1 MLINIFKNICTIVYD
16 LLEQNNS
23 SPPLKAGSI
32 CVLQF
37 RMSIHTPALYAHNHV
52 WFLPHCRPRALPDT
66 CKLGLYMYKNQRAN
80 APLTVTERVC
90 WLTWLADGL
99 TKHFYFEFTDHI
111 MIKTHNAAV
120 CMALVYTES
129 VLLFFFFQCSFA
141 CLLFY
146 EVWHPTWWELSL
158 GSWSL

>member
-66 CKLGLYMYKNQRAN
+66 CKLGLYMYKNQTAN
-80 APLTVTERVC
+80 AKLTVTEQVC

-99 TKHFYFEFTDHI
+99 TKHFYFEFTDDI
-111 MIKTHNAAV
+111 IIKTHNAAV
-120 CMALVYTES
+120 WMALVYTERMFCFIYFFYAA
-129 VLLFFFFQCSFA
+129 LLVYFFMRSDIQHDES
-141 CLLFY
+141 
-146 EVWHPTWWELSL
+146 
-158 GSWSL
+158 